1 MENRAQYD
9 KKKQEFDQLKLLRR
23 ETDLIGSA
31 LESVKAR
38 RAIKLKEQIKQVA
51 EHDKL
56 LGSSVKLEKK
66 KRGRPRKL

>member
-9 KKKQEFDQLKLLRR
+9 KKKYQFDQLKLLRR

-38 RAIKLKEQIKQVA
+38 RANKLKE
-51 EHDKL
+51 
-56 LGSSVKLEKK
+56 
-66 KRGRPRKL
+66 